1 MGRSARHWRGMS
13 FLAITLIAAVGTAP
27 SHSGGRSAARS
38 TRKDGHVRIF
48 GLLLHLCSSTGRKL
62 LQIHTRYKLFAAIV
76 KRQGSTD
83 PDYPTNAPADDG
95 LAKKDRHR
103 AGWGLGK
110 AADMFANQL
119 GREKVEII
127 EDNPGKEGLEGVG
140 VGAVNIYLVVFADGV
155 VSVRTRSES
164 SLIEVPFRGYH
175 QAHSTGFRQNLDLS
189 G

>member
-1 MGRSARHWRGMS
+1 MDTFESLGYYFICARALDES
-13 FLAITLIAAVGTAP
+13 YFKYTPGT
-27 SHSGGRSAARS
+27 
-38 TRKDGHVRIF
+38 
-48 GLLLHLCSSTGRKL
+48 SSSPP
-62 LQIHTRYKLFAAIV
+62 LF

>member
-1 MGRSARHWRGMS
+1 MDTFESLGYYFICARALDES
-13 FLAITLIAAVGTAP
+13 YFKYTPGT
-27 SHSGGRSAARS
+27 
-38 TRKDGHVRIF
+38 
-48 GLLLHLCSSTGRKL
+48 SSSPP
-62 LQIHTRYKLFAAIV
+62 LF

-83 PDYPTNAPADDG
+83 PNYPTNAPADDG

-155 VSVRTRSES
+155 VSVRTPPEIA
-164 SLIEVPFRGYH
+164 LIVVPFRGYH
-175 QAHSTGFRQNLDLS
+175 QTHSTGS
-189 G
+189 GQDPDFGG

>member
-1 MGRSARHWRGMS
+1 MDTFESLGYYFICARALDES
-13 FLAITLIAAVGTAP
+13 YFKYTPGT
-27 SHSGGRSAARS
+27 
-38 TRKDGHVRIF
+38 
-48 GLLLHLCSSTGRKL
+48 SSSPP
-62 LQIHTRYKLFAAIV
+62 LF
-76 KRQGSTD
+76 KRQESTD
-83 PDYPTNAPADDG
+83 PNYPTNAPADDG

-155 VSVRTRSES
+155 VSVRT
-164 SLIEVPFRGYH
+164 L
-175 QAHSTGFRQNLDLS
+175 QRQC
-189 G
+189 

>member
-1 MGRSARHWRGMS
+1 MEDVLQQDPREKMDTFESLGYYFICARALDESYFKYTPGTSSSA
-13 FLAITLIAAVGTAP
+13 P
-27 SHSGGRSAARS
+27 
-38 TRKDGHVRIF
+38 
-48 GLLLHLCSSTGRKL
+48 
-62 LQIHTRYKLFAAIV
+62 LF

-83 PDYPTNAPADDG
+83 SDYPTNAPAEDG
-95 LAKKDRHR
+95 RAKKDRHR

-155 VSVRTRSES
+155 VSVRTRSKS
-164 SLIEVPFRGYH
+164 ALMVVPFRGYH
-175 QAHSTGFRQNLDLS
+175 QAYATGSRQDPDL
-189 G
+189 GG

>member
-1 MGRSARHWRGMS
+1 MDTFESLGYYFICARALDES
-13 FLAITLIAAVGTAP
+13 YFKYTPGT
-27 SHSGGRSAARS
+27 
-38 TRKDGHVRIF
+38 
-48 GLLLHLCSSTGRKL
+48 SSSPP
-62 LQIHTRYKLFAAIV
+62 LF

-83 PDYPTNAPADDG
+83 PDYPANAPADDG

-164 SLIEVPFRGYH
+164 ALIVVPFRRYH